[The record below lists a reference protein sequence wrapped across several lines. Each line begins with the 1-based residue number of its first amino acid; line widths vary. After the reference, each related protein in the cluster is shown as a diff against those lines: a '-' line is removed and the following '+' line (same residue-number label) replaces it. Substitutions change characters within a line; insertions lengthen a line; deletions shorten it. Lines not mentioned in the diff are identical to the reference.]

1 MDTENFVFKAIFIIT
16 LSTVFP
22 MIGYYL
28 DYRSKKKRFKGK
40 TNTMS
45 NSIDKNV

>member
-1 MDTENFVFKAIFIIT
+1 MQGGDIVSKVIFIIT

-28 DYRSKKKRFKGK
+28 DYRHKRKMFRGQEPQNKAGK
-40 TNTMS
+40 T
-45 NSIDKNV
+45 DKK

>member
-1 MDTENFVFKAIFIIT
+1 MQGEGIIYKILFIIT

-28 DYRSKKKRFKGK
+28 DYRHKRKMFRQHPSQKGK
-40 TNTMS
+40 SVQEN
-45 NSIDKNV
+45 K

>member
-1 MDTENFVFKAIFIIT
+1 MDGGNMVYKILFILT

-28 DYRSKKKRFKGK
+28 DYRHKRNMFKGQK
-40 TNTMS
+40 PENETNKE
-45 NSIDKNV
+45 NK